1 MIDLNELETVLQ
13 NIKDNAEKY
22 EGEIS
27 NLYNNIETLS
37 SWKGHVRDN
46 FLDLIN
52 SDMLSAKILISE
64 IKSINDVI
72 ENIYNNYNAIG
83 MKIEFNINKFDSM
96 NTRIARIV
104 SNLENIKEKYS
115 SLDTSFCDS
124 SIKSAINNS
133 KKEVN
138 NVAKKLTNSKNIIKK
153 TSSKIKENERK
164 ISAAISKVEIKNIN
178 ITEAQEYVT
187 PKVVGS
193 DGDYMLNT
201 NDMEGL
207 INSIQNSKSILE
219 DSISE
224 FENCYRIV
232 IDSYNTKNTEKLNSL
247 FNKVLEEMNKLEQIH
262 ENYVIGIEKYVNDII
277 EVNSKDFLEGVDLK
291 NG

>member
-64 IKSINDVI
+64 IKSINEVI
-72 ENIYNNYNAIG
+72 EDIYNSYSEIG
-83 MKIEFNINKFDSM
+83 MKIEFNIDKFDSM
-96 NTRIARIV
+96 NTRIDRIV
-104 SNLENIKEKYS
+104 SNLEKIKEKYS
-115 SLDTSFCDS
+115 NLDTSFCDGD
-124 SIKSAINNS
+124 IKSAISSS

-138 NVAKKLTNSKNIIKK
+138 SVAKKLTSSKNIIKK
-153 TSSKIKENERK
+153 TSTKIKENERR
-164 ISAAISKVEIKNIN
+164 ISSSISKIEIKNIN

-193 DGDYMLNT
+193 DGDYILNT

-207 INSIQNSKSILE
+207 MEGIQNSKSILE
-219 DSISE
+219 DSIAE
-224 FENCYRIV
+224 FENCYKTV
-232 IDSYNTKNTEKLNSL
+232 TDCYNTKNTEKLNSL
-247 FNKVLEEMNKLEQIH
+247 FNKILSEMNKLEQLH